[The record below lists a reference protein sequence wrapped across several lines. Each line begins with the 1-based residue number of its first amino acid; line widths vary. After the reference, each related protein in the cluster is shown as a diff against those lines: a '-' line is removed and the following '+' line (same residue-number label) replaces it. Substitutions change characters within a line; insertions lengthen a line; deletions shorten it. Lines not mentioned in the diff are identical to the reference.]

1 MEQHFHDGNCYE
13 GRPVAPQ
20 ISKWRV
26 FDIVVC
32 VAFGIFN
39 FMYLLTDYV
48 FTYFWL
54 IGIGVVVFILCLTE
68 RFHRTDAPKP
78 WIIVQTVLRCI
89 LCIGALIFTILPWTM
104 NCNWKWYYP
113 VQRAFYLQGR
123 YDSVLN
129 DYLPKKLPA
138 QTDGYDVQFTPKA
151 LQGNPAINITYYT
164 DSETIAEYKAFAES
178 YGARYVSMEYV
189 DVLLEAYSSGVSFE
203 PSEEQT
209 ECLDWMIRLIQ
220 QWDTEPDAD
229 MEVYVFKQSNSIC
242 ASYILNEKTGYFR
255 IYY

>member
-1 MEQHFHDGNCYE
+1 MDHCFHNENNE

-32 VAFGIFN
+32 IIFCQFN
-39 FMYLLTDYV
+39 FLYLLTDYV

-54 IGIGVVVFILCLTE
+54 IAIGGVVFILCLTK
-68 RFHRTDAPKP
+68 RLHHTDAPKP
-78 WIIVQTVLRCI
+78 WIITRTVLRCI
-89 LCIGALIFTILPWTM
+89 LCTGALIFTILPWTM
-104 NCNWKWYYP
+104 SCSWKWYYP

-138 QTDGYDVQFTPKA
+138 RTDGYDVQFSPKA
-151 LQGNPAINITYYT
+151 LQGNPTINMTYYT
-164 DSETIAEYKAFAES
+164 DSETIAEYKAFAKS

-189 DVLLEAYSSGVSFE
+189 DVLQEAYSSGFYFE
-203 PSEEQT
+203 PSEEIS
-209 ECLDWMIRLIQ
+209 ECIYWMERLEK
-220 QWDTEPDAD
+220 QWHTEPDTD
-229 MEVYVFKQSNSIC
+229 MEVYIFKQSDSIC
-242 ASYILNEKTGYFR
+242 AAYILNEKTGYFR